1 MPHLFPFFHSLFS
14 SPYYLQ
20 WPFFSQPPGYQS
32 MDDNAF
38 KLGLNITLLAA
49 LLTGGNVSR
58 AELAVPEQD
67 TNEME
72 YGVIGGSVSR
82 AAFTTAVVNREP
94 RGRINELTND
104 KHHLYFFTELKGMA
118 GQTITHR
125 WIRNGQTMAE
135 VKFNVG
141 APRWRVW
148 SSKTLLSHWTGP
160 WEVQVLNDLG
170 QIVYRE
176 TLNYVEAK
184 PELRQK

>member
-1 MPHLFPFFHSLFS
+1 
-14 SPYYLQ
+14 
-20 WPFFSQPPGYQS
+20 

-38 KLGLNITLLAA
+38 KLGLSVTLLVA
-49 LLTGGNVSR
+49 LLASGNVSR
-58 AELAVPEQD
+58 ADSAMPKND
-67 TNEME
+67 THEME

-94 RGRINELTND
+94 RGRINELAND

-118 GQTITHR
+118 GQKITHR
-125 WIRNGQTMAE
+125 WVHNGQTMAE
-135 VKFNVG
+135 IKFNVG

-160 WEVQVLNDLG
+160 WEVQVINDLG

-176 TLNYVEAK
+176 TLNYVEAE
-184 PELRQK
+184 PESR